1 VKAVLWDSAAEFSFF
16 AAVKPNPDS
25 TSPSDPKE
33 TPSSDTGNVTL
44 GPEDMTIAA
53 PNLKK
58 GQPPPTMGAQQP
70 PMEMPTGN
78 VTLGPEDLTI
88 AVPNPSRS
96 LPAATVGMKQPPFFG
111 DTGNITL
118 GPEDRTIAIPT
129 NKAPTIQPTMPGA
142 ATMPSHGGLPAA
154 TASSVASM
162 GSTTKPR
169 SHMESL
175 TGNDGWIGDRYRLLD
190 KLGEGGFGVVYRAEQ
205 VKPIHRIVAIKI
217 VKAGVTSADILG
229 RFAIEQRTLA
239 IMEHPNIARILDA
252 GETDIGAPYFVME
265 MVKGRSITSYCK
277 QNGLDLR
284 QRLSLFIPVCRA
296 VNHAHQK
303 GIIHRDIKPSNIM
316 VMDEGGK
323 AVPKVIDFG
332 VAKVLEGEGSG
343 HTIAAGANQLV
354 GTPGYISPEQIENGN
369 SHVDTRSDVYA
380 LGGVF
385 FELLCGRALIMPAD
399 TAQKPIHILLRDL
412 AEKDPPKPST
422 IEPSVQ
428 GDLDW
433 IALKALERDPNRR
446 YGSADDLANDITRYL
461 SFEPITARP
470 PSRRYLIQ
478 KFVRRHRV
486 GVAAAIAISLA
497 VLIGGITSTAMYFKA
512 ERNRLE
518 AERGRENLRK
528 SYSRSDEQMAR
539 QHIENSLHGDAVAY
553 LARSLRTDSANDLAA
568 TNLLSLLSNAH
579 LIRSDVPALK
589 LPEGA
594 LDAKK
599 VVVSPEAGVA
609 LAVCGIQPKAGPAPV
624 NEPPPEREI
633 ISIWSLKTG
642 ERTDHPVQPGVF
654 IQCLEITPD
663 GLSAVI
669 GRDDGAVELWSLKD
683 DKRRNLQPRMPIMVT
698 CVAFSGN
705 GEKLLAGCETDGEG
719 KGTIQAWNLSQ
730 PQDPARVMKQKGGVT
745 EIAVDHEGVF
755 AASIYSGDFINAAG
769 DDGAAT
775 TWDLRTGMALGEP
788 IEVDK
793 GLLHVAIEPKKEII
807 ALGMNNGLVYVGSF
821 RNGGEVLPPLPH
833 PSSITALSF
842 STDAKSIIVGDGS
855 GHVYDWKLEDG
866 KLRFPSRSH
875 GGSEMLRAS
884 TIRDTSLVIGVS
896 KEGMVSVFDSKTGA
910 LQKVSLQASLR
921 DAKPSLDGSLLAFA
935 PRGVSSIQV
944 WNIHQRMTGRRF
956 VDVLDKNL
964 ITRIKGP
971 ENSPQQLRDSEAGGA
986 NRQKSLYA
994 AADADGT
1001 VFIYDAKTL
1010 KPICEPFYHPPAVG
1024 AVTLTMDEK
1033 YLITSGRDREVR
1045 VWDIKT
1051 RENIVRMR
1059 HDSFV
1064 SVITL
1069 SPDDERLV
1077 TITDEGEMRVWN
1089 FRTGDCLTPGI
1100 RDTPRESLEQ
1110 EGIVV
1115 GRVSDDAKT
1124 LLFRVS
1130 EHAFFSLPMPPQDTR
1145 LPEWFLQFAEG
1156 LARRHLTADGRL
1168 ESLTFEDFAQRA
1180 AAIPKAPAPGEEIA
1194 FLWARWLMTPSA
1206 TRPLSPFDEQP
1217 FDAYLLSLKDQG
1229 SPAAAREY
1237 LRYCPKDRDMIDRA
1251 AKFVLPK

>member
-1 VKAVLWDSAAEFSFF
+1 M
-16 AAVKPNPDS
+16 KPSPDS
-25 TSPSDPKE
+25 PPPADPKE
-33 TPSSDTGNVTL
+33 TPSFDTGNVTL
-44 GPEDMTIAA
+44 GPEDVTIAV

-58 GQPPPTMGAQQP
+58 GQPPPTMGAPQQP
-70 PMEMPTGN
+70 SADMPTGH
-78 VTLGPEDLTI
+78 VTLGPEDMTI
-88 AVPNPSRS
+88 ALPNPNRS
-96 LPAATVGMKQPPFFG
+96 LPAATMGGKPPPSLG

-118 GPEDRTIAIPT
+118 GPDDRTIAIPT

-154 TASSVASM
+154 TRGPVTGTGAS
-162 GSTTKPR
+162 KPR

-277 QNGLDLR
+277 QNDLDLR
-284 QRLSLFIPVCRA
+284 QRLALFIPVCRA

-303 GIIHRDIKPSNIM
+303 GIIHRDIKPGNIM
-316 VMDEGGK
+316 VMDEAGK

-332 VAKVLEGEGSG
+332 IAKVLEGEGSG
-343 HTIAAGANQLV
+343 HTIATGVDQLV
-354 GTPGYISPEQIENGN
+354 GTPGYISPEQIENGS

-385 FELLCGRALIMPAD
+385 FELLCGRALITPSD
-399 TAQKPIHILLRDL
+399 IAQKPIHILLRDL
-412 AEKDPPKPST
+412 AEKDPPKPSS

-446 YGSADDLANDITRYL
+446 YGSADDLADDITRYL

-470 PSRRYLIQ
+470 PSRGYLIQ

-539 QHIENSLHGDAVAY
+539 QHIEGSLHGDAVAY
-553 LARSLRTDSANDLAA
+553 LARSLRTDPANDLAA

-594 LDAKK
+594 PDAKK

-609 LAVCGIQPKAGPAPV
+609 LAVSGIQSKAGPAPV

-654 IQCLEITPD
+654 IQCLELTPD

-669 GRDDGAVELWSLKD
+669 GRDDGGVELWSLKD
-683 DKRRNLQPRMPIMVT
+683 GKRRNLQPRMPIMVT

-705 GEKLLAGCETDGEG
+705 GEKLLAGCEIDGEG

-745 EIAVDHEGVF
+745 EIAVDHEGIF

-775 TWDLRTGMALGEP
+775 TWDLRTGTAIGEP

-807 ALGMNNGLVYVGSF
+807 ALGMNNGLVFVGSF
-821 RNGGEVLPPLPH
+821 RNGGEVLPPLSH

-842 STDAKSIIVGDGS
+842 STDAKSIVVGDGA
-855 GHVYDWKLEDG
+855 GYIYDWKLEDG
-866 KLRFPSRSH
+866 KLRFPSRPH
-875 GGSEMLRAS
+875 GSDMLRAS

-896 KEGMVSVFDSKTGA
+896 KEGMVSVFDSKTGS
-910 LQKVSLQASLR
+910 LRKVSLQKTLR
-921 DAKPSLDGSLLAFA
+921 DARASLDGSLLAFA
-935 PRGVSSIQV
+935 PRGVSAIQV
-944 WNIHQRMTGRRF
+944 WNIHERMTGRRF

-1115 GRVSDDAKT
+1115 ARVSDDAKT

-1130 EHAFFSLPMPPQDTR
+1130 EHAFFSLPMPPKDTR

-1156 LARRHLTADGRL
+1156 LGRRRLTPDGRL
-1168 ESLTFEDFAQRA
+1168 ESLTLEDFQQRA
-1180 AAIPKAPAPGEEIA
+1180 AAIPKTPAPGEEIA
-1194 FLWARWLMTPSA
+1194 VLWAKWLLTPSA

-1237 LRYCPKDRDMIDRA
+1237 LRYRPKDRDMIDRA

>member
-1 VKAVLWDSAAEFSFF
+1 MT
-16 AAVKPNPDS
+16 PNPDS
-25 TSPSDPKE
+25 PPPADAKEQPSF
-33 TPSSDTGNVTL
+33 DTGNVTL
-44 GPEDMTIAA
+44 GPEDVTIAV

-58 GQPPPTMGAQQP
+58 GQPPPTLGAPQQP
-70 PMEMPTGN
+70 PADTPAGN
-78 VTLGPEDLTI
+78 VTPGPEDMTI

-96 LPAATVGMKQPPFFG
+96 LPAATMGMKQAPALG

-129 NKAPTIQPTMPGA
+129 HKQPTIQPTLPGA

-154 TASSVASM
+154 TASSMASM
-162 GSTTKPR
+162 GATTKPR

-277 QNGLDLR
+277 QNDLDLR
-284 QRLSLFIPVCRA
+284 QRLALFIPVCRA

-303 GIIHRDIKPSNIM
+303 GIIHRDIKPGNIM
-316 VMDEGGK
+316 VMDEAGK

-332 VAKVLEGEGSG
+332 IAKVLEGEGSG
-343 HTIAAGANQLV
+343 HTIATGVDQLV
-354 GTPGYISPEQIENGN
+354 GTPGYISPEQIENGS

-385 FELLCGRALIMPAD
+385 FELLCGRALITPSD
-399 TAQKPIHILLRDL
+399 IAQKPIHILLRDL
-412 AEKDPPKPST
+412 AERDPPKPST

-433 IALKALERDPNRR
+433 IALKALERDPARR
-446 YGSADDLANDITRYL
+446 YGSADDLADDITRYL
-461 SFEPITARP
+461 SFEPVTARP

-539 QHIENSLHGDAVAY
+539 QHIEDSMHGDAVAY
-553 LARSLRTDSANDLAA
+553 LARSLRTDPANDIAA
-568 TNLLSLLSNAH
+568 TNLLSLLANAH
-579 LIRSDVPALK
+579 LIRSDVPELK

-594 LDAKK
+594 LDAEK
-599 VVVSPEAGVA
+599 VAVSPEAGVV
-609 LAVCGIQPKAGPAPV
+609 LAVCAIQPKAGPAPV

-633 ISIWSLKTG
+633 ISIWNLKTG
-642 ERTDHPVQPGVF
+642 ERTDHPVQPGVM

-669 GRDDGAVELWSLKD
+669 GRDDGGVELWSLKD
-683 DKRRNLQPRMPIMVT
+683 GKRRNLQPRMPIMVT

-705 GEKLLAGCETDGEG
+705 GGKLLVGSEIDGQG
-719 KGTIQAWNLSQ
+719 QGTIQAWDLRQ

-745 EIAVDHEGVF
+745 EIAVDEEGVF
-755 AASIYSGDFINAAG
+755 AASIYSGDFINPAG
-769 DDGAAT
+769 ADGAAT
-775 TWDLRTGMALGEP
+775 TWDLRNGMPVGEP
-788 IEVDK
+788 IEVEK
-793 GLLHVAIEPKKEII
+793 GLLHVAIEPGKEII
-807 ALGMNNGLVYVGSF
+807 ALGMNNGLVFVGSF
-821 RNGGEVLPPLPH
+821 RNGGEVLPPLSH

-842 STDAKSIIVGDGS
+842 STDAKSIIVGDGA
-855 GHVYDWKLEDG
+855 GYIYDWKLEDG
-866 KLRFPSRSH
+866 KLRSPSRAH
-875 GGSEMLRAS
+875 GSEILRA
-884 TIRDTSLVIGVS
+884 TPVRDTSLVIGVS
-896 KEGMVSVFDSKTGA
+896 KEGALSVFDSKTGA
-910 LQKVSLQASLR
+910 LRKTSLQYSLR
-921 DAKPSLDGSLLAFA
+921 DARTSLDGSLLAFA
-935 PRGVSSIQV
+935 PRGVPSIQV
-944 WNIHQRMTGRRF
+944 WNIHERMTGRRF

-971 ENSPQQLRDSEAGGA
+971 DNSPQQLRDSEVGGA

-1010 KPICEPFYHPPAVG
+1010 KPVGQPFHHPPAVG
-1024 AVTLTMDEK
+1024 AVTLTMDGK

-1045 VWDIKT
+1045 VWDTQT

-1059 HDSFV
+1059 HGSFV

-1069 SPDDERLV
+1069 SPDDQRLV

-1100 RDTPRESLEQ
+1100 RDTPRENLEH

-1115 GRVSDDAKT
+1115 GRVSDDSRT

-1130 EHAFFSLPMPPQDTR
+1130 EHAFFSIPMPPKDTR

-1156 LARRHLTADGRL
+1156 LGRRHLTPDGRL
-1168 ESLTFEDFAQRA
+1168 ESLTLEDFTQRA
-1180 AAIPKAPAPGEEIA
+1180 AAIPKTPAPGEEIA
-1194 FLWARWLMTPSA
+1194 VLWAKWLLTPSS
-1206 TRPLSPFDEQP
+1206 TRPLSPFDDQP
-1217 FDAYLLSLKDQG
+1217 FDAYLLFLKDQG

-1237 LRYCPKDRDMIDRA
+1237 LRYRPKDRDMINRA